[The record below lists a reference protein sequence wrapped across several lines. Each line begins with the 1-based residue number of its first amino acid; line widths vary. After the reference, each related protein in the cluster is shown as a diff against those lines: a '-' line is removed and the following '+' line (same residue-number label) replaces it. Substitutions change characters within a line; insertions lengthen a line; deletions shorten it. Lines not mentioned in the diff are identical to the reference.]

1 MPRSPKWVK
10 LIDIAG
16 TVEMRRV
23 RAALEKY
30 LDQHTPRWTARVY
43 GVNQHRR
50 FVRYFV
56 KPEDLCCA
64 QAVIPAL
71 DQMAQGG
78 PDAA

>member
-1 MPRSPKWVK
+1 
-10 LIDIAG
+10 
-16 TVEMRRV
+16 
-23 RAALEKY
+23 
-30 LDQHTPRWTARVY
+30 VY